1 MGQCPLRANS
11 FLSFEDAEERMLEGA
26 AFQISPALKAT
37 CPTGAEVVPV
47 NLDASNQLLLENRLM
62 EVDHPAGQPV
72 PTTHLWLTPSRSAAL
87 LASVSMQKPPII
99 YLTRLNL
106 LSLDISTYA

>member
-1 MGQCPLRANS
+1 MRQCTLRANS
-11 FLSFEDAEERMLEGA
+11 FLSFENPEERMLEGA
-26 AFQISPALKAT
+26 AFPISPALKTT

-72 PTTHLWLTPSRSAAL
+72 PTTHRVVVDAQQKCG
-87 LASVSMQKPPII
+87 LARLGVDAEAPN
-99 YLTRLNL
+99 YLSDPT
-106 LSLDISTYA
+106 